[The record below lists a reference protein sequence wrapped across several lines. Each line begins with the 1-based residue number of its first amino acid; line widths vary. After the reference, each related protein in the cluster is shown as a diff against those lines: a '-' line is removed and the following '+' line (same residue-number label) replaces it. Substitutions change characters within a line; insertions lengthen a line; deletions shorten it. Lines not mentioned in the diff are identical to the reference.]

1 MQTVQVI
8 INVLLIIASVFLVI
22 VVLMQDAKSAGL
34 GSAFGGET
42 SSFGS
47 KRNAKIAKE
56 TKLQKLTV
64 ILAIVVGVLALVLLI
79 LS

>member
-22 VVLMQDAKSAGL
+22 VVLLQDAKSAGL

-42 SSFGS
+42 TSFGS
-47 KRNAKIAKE
+47 KRNAKIARE
-56 TKLQKLTV
+56 SKLQKATIV
-64 ILAIVVGVLALVLLI
+64 LAIAVGVLALVLLI
-79 LS
+79 LG